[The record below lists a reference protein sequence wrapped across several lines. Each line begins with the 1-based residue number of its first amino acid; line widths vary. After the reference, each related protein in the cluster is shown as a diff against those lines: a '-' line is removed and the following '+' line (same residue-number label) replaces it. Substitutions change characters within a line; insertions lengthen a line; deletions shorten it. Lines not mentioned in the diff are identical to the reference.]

1 MANSG
6 SLINV
11 KTLLYLLVFFFGG
24 ITTRFVMIRTE
35 VDQSIT
41 NHDQLASSIQETFS
55 ETSTQQVVHQVIA
68 ASEVWRPIQDQVK
81 DTVVQIISHMGV
93 IDLLQPFRP
102 PMTGTASGSGF
113 FVLFKHEDGT
123 TEEGYIVTNAHVVN
137 QAQSIW
143 IQIPSLGKRI
153 IDVDLVGLSPAR
165 DLALL
170 KVNDAG
176 LEIIRNKVGHV
187 PFLPLGDSDTVKRSN
202 EVLALGYP
210 LGQRALKSTTGVVS
224 GREGHL
230 IQMSAPINPGSSGGP
245 LLNNQGEVVGI
256 NTAGITEA
264 QNIGYAI
271 PINDLKLILLDLHEV
286 KLLRKPFL
294 GILFS
299 PATEAL
305 TDFLGNPPPGGC
317 YVVEVIPDS
326 PLAKAG
332 VEPGDMIYQL
342 NDNQVDIYGEM
353 SASWSEDKLS
363 VVDFASRLSIGDT
376 VDIVWYRKGKRFEKT
391 ITFDYSKLANIRTVY
406 PGYEDIDYEI
416 FGGMV
421 IMELTKNHIS
431 LFGNHAQGLARY
443 LAFKNQREPILVITH
458 VFPNSELYRSRTML
472 PGTTLNEINGIKVQ
486 TLDDFRKAIKMGAN
500 QEFLTI
506 LGSDNVKSAS
516 DNIFTA
522 VRISRLLVQE
532 LELARQFRYTI
543 TPFTQAIL
551 RAHQKN
557 NE

>member
-1 MANSG
+1 MHKSG
-6 SLINV
+6 SLINS
-11 KTLLYLLVFFFGG
+11 KTLLFTIVFFLGG
-24 ITTRFVMIRTE
+24 MTARFVIIRAE
-35 VDQSIT
+35 VDQSTT
-41 NHDQLASSIQETFS
+41 NHEQIESVLAENAQKVVT
-55 ETSTQQVVHQVIA
+55 TQQVIHQVIA
-68 ASEVWRPIQDQVK
+68 ASEVWRPIQDQVQ

-113 FVLFKHEDGT
+113 FILFETEDG
-123 TEEGYIVTNAHVVN
+123 ELKEGYIVTNGHVVN
-137 QAQSIW
+137 QAHSIW

-153 IDVDLVGLSPAR
+153 IDVELVGISPAR

-170 KVNDAG
+170 KVDDAG
-176 LEIIRNKVGHV
+176 LEIIRKELGRV
-187 PFLPLGDSDTVKRSN
+187 PFLPLGDSDMVKRSN

-230 IQMSAPINPGSSGGP
+230 IQTSAPINPGSSGGP
-245 LLNNQGEVVGI
+245 LLNNKGEVVGI
-256 NTAGITEA
+256 NNSGITEA
-264 QNIGYAI
+264 QNVGYAI
-271 PINDLKLILLDLHEV
+271 PINDLKLILPDLHKV
-286 KLLRKPFL
+286 RLLRKPFL

-305 TDFLGNPPPGGC
+305 TAFLGNPPPGGC

-332 VEPGDMIYQL
+332 VQPGDMIYAL
-342 NDNQVDIYGEM
+342 NGNNVDIYGEM
-353 SASWSEDKLS
+353 SVLWSEDKLS

-376 VDIVWYRKGKRFEKT
+376 VDIVWYRKGKRFKKT

-421 IMELTKNHIS
+421 VMELTKNHIV
-431 LFGNHAQGLARY
+431 LLGNHAQGLAKY
-443 LAFKNQREPILVITH
+443 LAFKNQREPLLLITH

-472 PGTTLNEINGIKVQ
+472 PGTTLNEVNGIEVQ
-486 TLDDFRKAIKMGAN
+486 TLEDFRKAIKMGIN

-522 VRISRLLVQE
+522 LRMPRLLAQE
-532 LELARQFRYTI
+532 QKLSQQFRYAI
-543 TPFTQAIL
+543 TSFTQALL
-551 RAHQKN
+551 RMYQQNK
-557 NE
+557 

>member
-1 MANSG
+1 MNNNG

-11 KTLLYLLVFFFGG
+11 KTFLYAIVFFFGG
-24 ITTRFVMIRTE
+24 ITTRFVMICE
-35 VDQSIT
+35 ENDQSKI
-41 NHDQLASSIQETFS
+41 NHNQLSSLETIE
-55 ETSTQQVVHQVIA
+55 ETSSQQVVHQVIT
-68 ASEVWRPIQDQVK
+68 ASEVWRPIQDKVK

-93 IDLLQPFRP
+93 IDLLQPFKP
-102 PMTGTASGSGF
+102 PMTGTASGGGF
-113 FVLFKHEDGT
+113 FILFKHEDGKQ
-123 TEEGYIVTNAHVVN
+123 EEGYIITNSHVVN

-170 KVNDAG
+170 KVNDTG
-176 LEIIRNKVGHV
+176 LEVIRNTLGKV

-230 IQMSAPINPGSSGGP
+230 IQISAPINPGSSGGP
-245 LLNNQGEVVGI
+245 LLNYKGEVIGI
-256 NTAGITEA
+256 NTEGITEA

-271 PINDLKLILLDLHEV
+271 PINDLKLILSDLHEV

-305 TDFLGNPPPGGC
+305 TDFLGNPQPGGC

-332 VEPGDMIYQL
+332 VKPGDMIYKL
-342 NDNQVDIYGEM
+342 NENRVDIYGEM
-353 SASWSEDKLS
+353 SVNWSEDKLS

-376 VDIVWYRKGKRFEKT
+376 VDIVWYRKGKCFEKT

-416 FGGMV
+416 FGGMIV
-421 IMELTKNHIS
+421 MELTKNHIS
-431 LFGNHAQGLARY
+431 LLGNYAQGLARY

-472 PGTTLNEINGIKVQ
+472 PGTTLNEINGIKVK
-486 TLDDFRKAIKMGAN
+486 TLDDFRKAVKMGAN
-500 QEFLTI
+500 KEFFTI

-522 VRISRLLVQE
+522 LRMSSLLAQE
-532 LELARQFRYTI
+532 PELVRQFRYKT
-543 TPFTQAIL
+543 TPFTQL
-551 RAHQKN
+551 LLQMQQKSN
-557 NE
+557 D